1 MKHAESAVK
10 AESGSERVSMG
21 KPIRILHLED
31 NRNDAELIQALLA
44 EDGLACEI
52 VRAES
57 RADFAAAL
65 GQGGWDLFLS
75 DNTLPSF
82 SGMAALALVRERCP
96 DVPFI
101 FISGTIG
108 EEVAIESLKKGA
120 TDYVLKQ
127 RPARLASAVRRALR
141 EKDERVVQKRAT
153 EAMLRSEA
161 MKSAVLRSSLDAIIT
176 IDQRGLI
183 LEFNPAAEAT
193 FGYRRDEVMGKPM
206 AELIIPPSLRE
217 KQYRDLAQYLAAGQG
232 PVLERGKEIIAMR
245 ADETEFP
252 VELAITRIGLE
263 GVPIFTAFIRD
274 ISELKRAEKEKE
286 NLEAQ
291 FRQAQKMEAVG
302 QLTGGIAHDFNNLL
316 TIINGYTEMLLQTL
330 PAGDPQRDNAAQVKE
345 AGDRAVALTRQLL
358 AFSRRQMLEPKV
370 LDLNAVVTNID
381 KMLTRMIGEDIT
393 LTSTLMPR
401 LGRVKADPGQI
412 EQVIMNL
419 AVNARDAMP
428 QGGKLTIETTNVE
441 LDENFAQ
448 KHAVVKPG
456 RYVMLAVSDTG
467 CGMNAETQQRIFE
480 PFFTT
485 KGLGKGT
492 GLGLATTYGIVKQ
505 SGGSIW
511 VYSEV
516 GQGTTFKVYLPRVDE
531 KPDAVLPGAVGA
543 SPLQGTETILL
554 VEDDA
559 PLRKLTHAI
568 LRKGG
573 YAVLSAGHGDE
584 AFRVCAEHTGPIHL
598 LVSDVV
604 MPGMGG
610 HELAERL
617 KSAHPDMKVL
627 YVSGYTDDTVVR
639 HGVLNRNM
647 AFLQKPF
654 TMHGLLRKVREV
666 LDAPR
671 NSGRN

>member
-1 MKHAESAVK
+1 M
-10 AESGSERVSMG
+10 
-21 KPIRILHLED
+21 IRILHLED

-52 VRAES
+52 IRTES

-108 EEVAIESLKKGA
+108 EEVAIESLKNGA

-127 RPARLASAVRRALR
+127 RPARLASAVRRALQ
-141 EKDERVVQKRAT
+141 EKEERATQKRAT

-176 IDQRGLI
+176 IDRRGLI
-183 LEFNPAAEAT
+183 LEFNPAAEST
-193 FGYRRDEVMGKPM
+193 FGYTRDEVMGKPM

-217 KQYRDLAQYLAAGQG
+217 KHERDLAHYLAAGTG
-232 PVLERGKEIIAMR
+232 PVLEKWKEITAMR

-252 VELAITRIGLE
+252 VEFSITRIGLE

-274 ISELKRAEKEKE
+274 ISERKRAEKEKE
-286 NLEAQ
+286 NLETQ

-330 PAGDPQRDNAAQVKE
+330 PAADPQRDNAVQIKE
-345 AGDRAVALTRQLL
+345 AGERAVLLTRQLL
-358 AFSRRQMLEPKV
+358 AFSRKQMLQPKV
-370 LDLNAVVTNID
+370 MDLNAVVTNID
-381 KMLTRMIGEDIT
+381 KMLTRTIGEDIQ
-393 LTSTLMPR
+393 LAAVLMPR

-412 EQVIMNL
+412 EQVVMNL

-428 QGGKLTIETTNVE
+428 QGGKLTIETANVE

-448 KHAVVKPG
+448 RHAVVKPG

-467 CGMNAETQQRIFE
+467 CGMDAETQQRIFE

-492 GLGLATTYGIVKQ
+492 GLGLATAYGIVKQ

-516 GQGTTFKVYLPRVDE
+516 GQGTTFKIYLPQVEEEADT
-531 KPDAVLPGAVGA
+531 VLPSAVRA
-543 SPLQGTETILL
+543 APLTGTETILL

-559 PLRKLTHAI
+559 PLRKLAHAI
-568 LRKGG
+568 LKKGG
-573 YAVLSAGHGDE
+573 YAVLSAGHSDE
-584 AFRVCAEHTGPIHL
+584 AFQVCAGHTGPIHL

-610 HELAERL
+610 HELAERMR
-617 KSAHPDMKVL
+617 SAYPDMKVL
-627 YVSGYTDDTVVR
+627 YLSGYTDDTVVR
-639 HGVLNRNM
+639 HGVLDRSM

-654 TMHGLLRKVREV
+654 TALGLLRKVREV
-666 LDAPR
+666 LGSEQEERPR
-671 NSGRN
+671 